1 MMKIMKLKS
10 VAVLLV
16 SALCLSTI
24 TACSK
29 SDQAADDVAAIR
41 KIKEKEV
48 ADKAAGD
55 ARSVAE
61 QARAREAMK
70 QPLP

>member
-1 MMKIMKLKS
+1 MMKITKLMS
-10 VAVLLV
+10 VLLM
-16 SALCLSTI
+16 SAFCLSTI

-29 SDQAADDVAAIR
+29 SDQVADDVAAIR
-41 KIKEKEV
+41 KMKEKEV

-70 QPLP
+70 KPLP

>member
-1 MMKIMKLKS
+1 M
-10 VAVLLV
+10 
-16 SALCLSTI
+16 
-24 TACSK
+24 
-29 SDQAADDVAAIR
+29 ADDVAAIR
-41 KIKEKEV
+41 KMKEKEV

-70 QPLP
+70 KPLP

>member
-1 MMKIMKLKS
+1 MS
-10 VAVLLV
+10 VLLM

-41 KIKEKEV
+41 KMKEKEA

-70 QPLP
+70 KPLP

>member
-1 MMKIMKLKS
+1 MS
-10 VAVLLV
+10 VLLM

-41 KIKEKEV
+41 KMKEKEA
-48 ADKAAGD
+48 ADKAAGE
-55 ARSVAE
+55 AAEVAE
-61 QARAREAMK
+61 QARLREHFK
-70 QPLP
+70 KNPLP